1 MMSVLTMAPT
11 ACASQICAFQSLSRD
26 DERSDL
32 DAPHDAIA
40 IVVFQSLS
48 RDDERSDGRSG
59 CIPIRRRRVF
69 QSLSRDDERSD
80 FVCEYDLALGYSVP
94 IPQSG

>member
-1 MMSVLTMAPT
+1 M
-11 ACASQICAFQSLSRD
+11 
-26 DERSDL
+26 
-32 DAPHDAIA
+32 
-40 IVVFQSLS
+40 FQSLS